1 MNNILI
7 VDDDHS
13 LLTGIKEYFEY
24 TENQFEVHTALN
36 GKEAVK
42 ILEYSP
48 IDLVVTDLK
57 MPEMNGIELLAF
69 INRDY
74 PHIPTIVMSGFGTPK
89 LRNKIE
95 EMGSL
100 LFLNKPLELSHL
112 RGVVAK
118 ELKNTSQKGYV
129 NDISPATFLQL
140 VEMEENTCFL
150 EVTGKNDKKGHFYFN
165 RGILYD
171 AVQDDMQGEAAV
183 LEMLSWDKVQ
193 ISFKSFPRKK
203 VPKRINSS
211 IQSLI
216 MRNVKFDHR
225 KVGTTQA
232 KQTHIGAEGNNDG
245 TVNLDEAEGKIGDA
259 EDYHQI
265 FMRYGD
271 FDGFMGIGLFDALG
285 SPYWLHTAKKM
296 DLGQA
301 GPLIVEAMLAAIKA
315 SEKTETDRD
324 MSQTIYMETENAY
337 AFLALVDDEFVSP
350 SNEDEMGC
358 HIILIASN
366 SAPIG
371 FVKKKFEIAKKNI
384 LKELKETN
392 SELLQK

>member
-42 ILEYSP
+42 ILEFSP

-57 MPEMNGIELLAF
+57 MPEMNGVELLAF

-74 PHIPTIVMSGFGTPK
+74 PHIPTIVMSGFGTPE

-100 LFLNKPLELSHL
+100 LFINKPMKLSYL
-112 RGVVAK
+112 KEVVDN
-118 ELKNTSQKGYV
+118 ELKNISQKGYV

-140 VEMEENTCFL
+140 IEMEENTCFL
-150 EVTGKNDKKGHFYFN
+150 EVTGKDNKKGHFYFN
-165 RGILYD
+165 RGTLYD
-171 AVQDDMQGEAAV
+171 AAQGDTQGEAAV
-183 LEMLSWDKVQ
+183 LEMLSWDKVK
-193 ISFKSFPRKK
+193 ISFESLPRKK

-216 MRNVKFDHR
+216 MRNVKFDHG
-225 KVGTTQA
+225 KADVTQA
-232 KQTHIGAEGNNDG
+232 QPKIHIDEESDKDG
-245 TVNLDEAEGKIGDA
+245 VVNLVETEGKPEDA
-259 EDYHQI
+259 EDYDQI

-271 FDGFMGIGLFDALG
+271 FDGFLGIGLFDALG
-285 SPYWLHTAKKM
+285 NPIWLHNAKKINFA
-296 DLGQA
+296 QA
-301 GPLIVEAMLAAIKA
+301 GPLIVEASLAALES
-315 SEKTETDRD
+315 SENTQTRD

-337 AFLALVDDEFVSP
+337 AFLGLVDGEFVSP
-350 SNEDEMGC
+350 SNDEEMGC

-371 FVKKKFEIAKKNI
+371 FVKKKFETAKKNI
-384 LKELKETN
+384 LKELNEADF
-392 SELLQK
+392 EL